1 MFKTMCQLVIITRK
15 SDTLKDTAI
24 CLSDY
29 HRKQLIWDNRPIG
42 IVNYTWILLFT
53 VMSTKKQTGHTSP
66 SPNQKRIK
74 LLMTSH
80 KQVFTHDKSNI
91 AYILVDS
98 YMYSEWWYLTK
109 QNIKTCIARIKVKFV
124 EHYITHKWGNK
135 CIIMPYQHVFLHHL
149 KIVFVN
155 YMKSFL
161 VS

>member
-1 MFKTMCQLVIITRK
+1 MFVGLPQETTHLGQPTDRNSKLHINLIIYCDVDEETNW
-15 SDTLKDTAI
+15 TPL
-24 CLSDY
+24 
-29 HRKQLIWDNRPIG
+29 P
-42 IVNYTWILLFT
+42 
-53 VMSTKKQTGHTSP
+53 P

>member
-1 MFKTMCQLVIITRK
+1 MFVGLPKETTHLGQPTDRNSKLHINLIIYC
-15 SDTLKDTAI
+15 DVDEE
-24 CLSDY
+24 
-29 HRKQLIWDNRPIG
+29 
-42 IVNYTWILLFT
+42 
-53 VMSTKKQTGHTSP
+53 TKWTP
-66 SPNQKRIK
+66 PPPNQKRIK

-135 CIIMPYQHVFLHHL
+135 CIILPYQHVFLHHL